1 MIEQIER
8 KQDELALLCRKYGV
22 RQLELFGSAAC
33 DDGFDPT
40 RSDLDFLVE
49 FRKMEEMGPA
59 DQYFGLLDELKE
71 LFGREIDLVTASS
84 MRNPY
89 FIKAVNATRQV
100 LYAS

>member
-8 KQDELALLCRKYGV
+8 KQVELEVVCRKYGV
-22 RQLELFGSAAC
+22 RQLDVFGSAAC
-33 DDGFDPT
+33 DDEFDPL

-59 DQYFGLLDELKE
+59 DQYFGLLDELKD

-89 FIKAVNATRQV
+89 FIKAVNATRHA
-100 LYAS
+100 LYSS